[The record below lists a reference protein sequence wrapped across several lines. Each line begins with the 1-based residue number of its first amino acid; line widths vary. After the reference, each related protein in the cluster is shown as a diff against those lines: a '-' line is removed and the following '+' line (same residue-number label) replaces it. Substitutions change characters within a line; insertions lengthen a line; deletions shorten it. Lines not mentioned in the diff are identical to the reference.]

1 MQKYNKDWLIREI
14 ANRADFTI
22 GDTTIIINTFEDV
35 LKQIIADKSE
45 LNIVGL
51 LSLRVGE
58 IAAHEGVNPKTKEKK
73 HIEKSNR
80 IIIKASKA
88 LYSLLE

>member
-1 MQKYNKDWLIREI
+1 MQKYNKNWLIREI

-22 GDTTIIINTFEDV
+22 GDITIIINTFEDV

-51 LSLRVGE
+51 FSLSIGE
-58 IAAHEGVNPKTKEKK
+58 IAAHEGVNPKTNEKK

-80 IIIKASKA
+80 IKFKASKA
-88 LYSLLE
+88 LYDLLK